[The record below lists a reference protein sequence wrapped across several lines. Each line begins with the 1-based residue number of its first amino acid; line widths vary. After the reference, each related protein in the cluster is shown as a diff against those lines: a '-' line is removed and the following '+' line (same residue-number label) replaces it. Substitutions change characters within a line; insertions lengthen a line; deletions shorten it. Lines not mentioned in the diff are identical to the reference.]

1 MSAASASSSQH
12 QKVIV
17 SGMRPTGK
25 LHLGHY
31 HGVIDNWARLQAD
44 PQFSQAY
51 FFVADWH
58 SLTTEYENTAEIKK
72 YVNDIVLDWL
82 AYGVDPNK
90 AVIFVQSQVPEHA
103 ELHLLL
109 SMITPVGW
117 LERVPSYKDLQNE
130 LSHKD
135 LSTYGFLGYPLLQT
149 ADVALYG
156 GTHVPVGQDQVTHIE
171 LSREIVRRFNYI
183 YKTDFLP
190 EPQPV
195 LTSTPKVPGTDG
207 RKMSKSYNNSVFLS
221 DSPVEASKKIMPMMT
236 DPARKR
242 RSDPGDPQ
250 KCPVFDYHK
259 IYSDN
264 QTRAEVTTGCTT
276 ASMGCVDCKKFLVS
290 AMDKTLGP
298 FRAKRTELAAKN
310 IVTDV
315 LAAGRVRARK
325 VAGEKMQQ
333 IREIICI

>member
-1 MSAASASSSQH
+1 MLH
-12 QKVIV
+12 KNIIV
-17 SGMRPTGK
+17 SGMRPTGM

-31 HGVIDNWARLQAD
+31 HGVIANWVTLQAD
-44 PQFSQAY
+44 PKFSQAY

-58 SLTTEYENTAEIKK
+58 SLTTEYENTTDIKK
-72 YVNDIVLDWL
+72 YVSNIVLDWL
-82 AYGVDPNK
+82 AFGVDPNK

-135 LSTYGFLGYPLLQT
+135 LATYGFLGYPLLQT
-149 ADVALYG
+149 ADVTMYG
-156 GTHVPVGQDQVTHIE
+156 GTHVPVGQDQVAHIE
-171 LSREIVRRFNYI
+171 LSREIVRRFNHI
-183 YKTDFLP
+183 FKTDFLR
-190 EPQPV
+190 EPQPL

-221 DSPVEASKKIMPMMT
+221 DSSAEASKKIMPMMT

-242 RSDPGDPQ
+242 RTDPGDPE

-264 QTRAEVTTGCTT
+264 QTRSEVTVGCTT
-276 ASMGCVDCKKFLVS
+276 AGMGCVDCKKLLVT
-290 AMDKTLGP
+290 AMDKTLEP
-298 FRAKRTELAAKN
+298 FRAQRAELASKN
-310 IVTDV
+310 IVADV
-315 LAAGRVRARK
+315 LAAGCAQAK
-325 VAGEKMQQ
+325 AVAGEKMKQ
-333 IREIICI
+333 IREIVKI